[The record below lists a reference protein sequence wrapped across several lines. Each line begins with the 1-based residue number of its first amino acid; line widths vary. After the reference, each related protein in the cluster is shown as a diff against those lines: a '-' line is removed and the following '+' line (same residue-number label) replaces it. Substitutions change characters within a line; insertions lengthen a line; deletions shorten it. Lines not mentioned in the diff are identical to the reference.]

1 MTMLVQMVDGDIAVA
16 EMVIIDCV
24 RYAVNQLVRFSFKI
38 VSTSNKSIC
47 LISRVTSVF
56 LQLYC

>member
-1 MTMLVQMVDGDIAVA
+1 MLVQMVDGDIAVVVA

-24 RYAVNQLVRFSFKI
+24 RHSVNQLSPVILQI

-47 LISRVTSVF
+47 LTSRVTSVF